1 MGEQHPDPRP
11 SFRMGPA
18 HLSEDRQDC
27 CAPSE
32 LPPITHTSC
41 TLTSTAENLVPRRPQ
56 RLWRPFGGGVT
67 L

>member
-1 MGEQHPDPRP
+1 MGEQHLDPRP

-41 TLTSTAENLVPRRPQ
+41 TLTSTAENLVPR
-56 RLWRPFGGGVT
+56 
-67 L
+67 